1 MIEETVMAKPNSDET
16 STLALLNKVC
26 EIDLFSNI
34 LRESLEAERAAIQL
48 NKDLLELIRERSL
61 LLKEYEQRMTA

>member
-1 MIEETVMAKPNSDET
+1 MATQGSRDGETAS
-16 STLALLNKVC
+16 LALLNKVR

-34 LRESLEAERAAIQL
+34 LRESLEAERAALQL
-48 NKDLLELIRERSL
+48 NKDLLDLIRERSL

>member
-1 MIEETVMAKPNSDET
+1 MTEQGSDEK
-16 STLALLNKVC
+16 STLALLNKVR

-34 LRESLEAERAAIQL
+34 LRESLEAERAALQL